1 MTLYTILDNIDSLC
15 FFLLGTSVLYLF
27 VFALL
32 SHIKRKDIYPAA
44 GKLHR
49 FVILY
54 PAYKED
60 RVIGNAISNF
70 LKQDYPKSCYDVVV
84 ISDQMQDDTI
94 NRLKSMP
101 VTLMEVHFQ
110 QSSKAKAMQYAMENL
125 DKNTYDMVVIMDADN
140 TVEPNFLHELNK
152 AYHSGCL
159 VIQAHRMAKN
169 LNTDTAILDAV
180 SEEINNSIFRKGHV
194 RLGLS
199 AALIGSGMA
208 IDFQWFKKNIFKLQT
223 AGEDKEL
230 EALLLKENIFI
241 EYLEH
246 VNVYDEKTQKDSTFY
261 NQRRR
266 WLSVQFHSLARSIKD
281 LPSAI
286 FDGKWDYADKL
297 LQWMMLP
304 RIILLGVII
313 LFSLILLPI
322 NLMWAIKWW
331 GLALLLL
338 VTLSISVPDYLVT
351 EHFIKAMKKVPKL
364 FILMVFNLFR
374 LKGANKKFIH
384 TEHGQSFKKEDKV

>member
-60 RVIGNAISNF
+60 RVIENAISNF
-70 LKQDYPKSCYDVVV
+70 LEQNYPKSCYDVVV

-266 WLSVQFHSLARSIKD
+266 WLASQLFAIKNNIGK
-281 LPSAI
+281 LPGAL
-286 FDGKWDYADKL
+286 FDGKFDYANKIC
-297 LQWMMLP
+297 QWMMLP
-304 RIILLGVII
+304 RVLLLGFIGII
-313 LFSLILLPI
+313 SIIVLLYQWT
-322 NLMWAIKWW
+322 WAIKWFI
-331 GLALLLL
+331 LELLL
-338 VTLSISVPDYLVT
+338 VITLSLAVPDYLVN
-351 EHFIKAMKKVPKL
+351 EQFKKAVWKAPKL
-364 FILMVFNLFR
+364 FLLMTLNLFR
-374 LKGANKKFIH
+374 LRGVNKKFIH
-384 TEHGQSFKKEDKV
+384 TEHGENNK

>member
-60 RVIGNAISNF
+60 RVIENAISNF
-70 LKQDYPKSCYDVVV
+70 LEQDYPKSCYDVVV

-110 QSSKAKAMQYAMENL
+110 QSSKAKAMQYAIENL
-125 DKNTYDMVVIMDADN
+125 DKNTYDIVVIMDADN

-266 WLSVQFHSLARSIKD
+266 WLASQLFAIKNNIGK
-281 LPSAI
+281 LPGAL
-286 FDGKWDYADKL
+286 FDGKFDYANKIC
-297 LQWMMLP
+297 QWMMLP
-304 RIILLGVII
+304 RVLLLGFIGII
-313 LFSLILLPI
+313 SIIVLLYQWT
-322 NLMWAIKWW
+322 WAIKWFI
-331 GLALLLL
+331 LELLL
-338 VTLSISVPDYLVT
+338 VITLSLAVPDYLVN
-351 EHFIKAMKKVPKL
+351 EQFKKAVWKAPKL
-364 FILMVFNLFR
+364 FLLMTLNLFR
-374 LKGANKKFIH
+374 LRGVNKKFIH
-384 TEHGQSFKKEDKV
+384 TEHGENNK

>member
-60 RVIGNAISNF
+60 RVIENAISNF
-70 LKQDYPKSCYDVVV
+70 LEQDYPKSCYDVVV

-101 VTLMEVHFQ
+101 VTLMKVHFQ

-266 WLSVQFHSLARSIKD
+266 WLASQLFAIKNNIGK
-281 LPSAI
+281 LPGAL
-286 FDGKWDYADKL
+286 FDGKFDYANKIC
-297 LQWMMLP
+297 QWMMLP
-304 RIILLGVII
+304 RVLLLGFIGII
-313 LFSLILLPI
+313 SIIVLLYQWT
-322 NLMWAIKWW
+322 WAIKWFI
-331 GLALLLL
+331 LELLL
-338 VTLSISVPDYLVT
+338 VITLSLAVPDYLVN
-351 EHFIKAMKKVPKL
+351 EQFKKAVWKAPKL
-364 FILMVFNLFR
+364 FLLMTLNLFR
-374 LKGANKKFIH
+374 LRGVNKKFIH
-384 TEHGQSFKKEDKV
+384 TEHGENNK

>member
-60 RVIGNAISNF
+60 RVIENAISNF
-70 LKQDYPKSCYDVVV
+70 LEQDYPKSCYDVVV

-94 NRLKSMP
+94 NRLKSMS

-125 DKNTYDMVVIMDADN
+125 DKKTYDMVVIMDADN

-266 WLSVQFHSLARSIKD
+266 WLASQLFAIKNNIGK
-281 LPSAI
+281 LPGAL
-286 FDGKWDYADKL
+286 FDGKFDYANKIC
-297 LQWMMLP
+297 QWMMLP
-304 RIILLGVII
+304 RVLLLGFIGII
-313 LFSLILLPI
+313 SIIVLLYQWT
-322 NLMWAIKWW
+322 WAIKWFI
-331 GLALLLL
+331 LELLL
-338 VTLSISVPDYLVT
+338 VITLSLAVPDYLVN
-351 EHFIKAMKKVPKL
+351 EQFKKAVWKAPKL
-364 FILMVFNLFR
+364 FLLMTLNLFR
-374 LKGANKKFIH
+374 LRGVNKKFIH
-384 TEHGQSFKKEDKV
+384 TEHGENNK

>member
-1 MTLYTILDNIDSLC
+1 MTLYTILDNIDSFC

-60 RVIGNAISNF
+60 RVIENAVSNF
-70 LKQDYPKSCYDVVV
+70 LEQDYPKSCYDVVV

-101 VTLMEVHFQ
+101 ITLMEVHFQ
-110 QSSKAKAMQYAMENL
+110 QSSKAKAMQYAIENL

-159 VIQAHRMAKN
+159 VIQSHRMAKN

-266 WLSVQFHSLARSIKD
+266 WLASQLFAIKNNIGK
-281 LPSAI
+281 LPGAL
-286 FDGKWDYADKL
+286 FDGKFDYANKIC
-297 LQWMMLP
+297 QWMMLP
-304 RIILLGVII
+304 RVLLLGFIGII
-313 LFSLILLPI
+313 SIIVLLYQWT
-322 NLMWAIKWW
+322 WAIKWFI
-331 GLALLLL
+331 LELLL
-338 VTLSISVPDYLVT
+338 VITLSLAVPDYLVN
-351 EHFIKAMKKVPKL
+351 EQFKKAVWKAPKL
-364 FILMVFNLFR
+364 FLLMTLNLFR
-374 LKGANKKFIH
+374 LKGVNKKFIH
-384 TEHGQSFKKEDKV
+384 TEHGENNK

>member
-60 RVIGNAISNF
+60 RVIENAISNF
-70 LKQDYPKSCYDVVV
+70 LEQDYPKSCYDVVV

-266 WLSVQFHSLARSIKD
+266 WLASQLFAIKNNIGK
-281 LPSAI
+281 LPGAL
-286 FDGKWDYADKL
+286 FDGKFDYANKIC
-297 LQWMMLP
+297 QWMMLP
-304 RIILLGVII
+304 RVLLLGFIGII
-313 LFSLILLPI
+313 SIIVLLYQWT
-322 NLMWAIKWW
+322 WAIKWFI
-331 GLALLLL
+331 LELLLII
-338 VTLSISVPDYLVT
+338 TLSLAVPDYLVN
-351 EHFIKAMKKVPKL
+351 EQFKKAVWKAPKL
-364 FILMVFNLFR
+364 FLLMTLNLFR
-374 LKGANKKFIH
+374 LRGVNKKFIH
-384 TEHGQSFKKEDKV
+384 TEHGENNK

>member
-60 RVIGNAISNF
+60 RVIENAVSNF
-70 LKQDYPKSCYDVVV
+70 LEQDYPKSCYDVVV

-266 WLSVQFHSLARSIKD
+266 WLASQLFAIKNNIGK
-281 LPSAI
+281 LPGAL
-286 FDGKWDYADKL
+286 FDGKFDYANKIC
-297 LQWMMLP
+297 QWMMLP
-304 RIILLGVII
+304 RVLLLGFIGII
-313 LFSLILLPI
+313 SIIVLLYQWT
-322 NLMWAIKWW
+322 WAIKWFI
-331 GLALLLL
+331 LELLL
-338 VTLSISVPDYLVT
+338 VITLSLAVPDYLVN
-351 EHFIKAMKKVPKL
+351 EQFKKAVWKAPKL
-364 FILMVFNLFR
+364 FLLMTLNLFR
-374 LKGANKKFIH
+374 LRGVNKKFIH
-384 TEHGQSFKKEDKV
+384 TEHGENNK

>member
-60 RVIGNAISNF
+60 RVIENAVSNF
-70 LKQDYPKSCYDVVV
+70 LEQDYPKSCYDVVV

-94 NRLKSMP
+94 NRIKSMP

-125 DKNTYDMVVIMDADN
+125 NKNTYDMVVIMDADN

-208 IDFQWFKKNIFKLQT
+208 IDFRWFKKNIFKLQT

-246 VNVYDEKTQKDSTFY
+246 VDVYDEKTQKDSTFY

-266 WLSVQFHSLARSIKD
+266 WLASQLFAIKNNIGK
-281 LPSAI
+281 LPGAL
-286 FDGKWDYADKL
+286 FDGKFDYANKIC
-297 LQWMMLP
+297 QWMMLP
-304 RIILLGVII
+304 RVLLLGFIGII
-313 LFSLILLPI
+313 SIIVLLYQWT
-322 NLMWAIKWW
+322 WAIKWFI
-331 GLALLLL
+331 LELLL
-338 VTLSISVPDYLVT
+338 VITLSLAVPDYLVN
-351 EHFIKAMKKVPKL
+351 EQFKKAVWKAPKL
-364 FILMVFNLFR
+364 FLLMTLNLFR
-374 LKGANKKFIH
+374 LKGVNKKFIH
-384 TEHGQSFKKEDKV
+384 TEHGENNK

>member
-60 RVIGNAISNF
+60 RVIENAISNF
-70 LKQDYPKSCYDVVV
+70 LEQDYPKSCYDVVV

-94 NRLKSMP
+94 NRLKSMS

-125 DKNTYDMVVIMDADN
+125 NKNTYDMVVIMDADN

-266 WLSVQFHSLARSIKD
+266 WLASQLFAIKNNIGK
-281 LPSAI
+281 LPGAL
-286 FDGKWDYADKL
+286 FDGKFDYANKIC
-297 LQWMMLP
+297 QWMMLP
-304 RIILLGVII
+304 RVLLLGFIGII
-313 LFSLILLPI
+313 SIIVLLYQWT
-322 NLMWAIKWW
+322 WAIKWFI
-331 GLALLLL
+331 LELLL
-338 VTLSISVPDYLVT
+338 VITLSLAVPDYLVN
-351 EHFIKAMKKVPKL
+351 EQFKKAVWKAPKL
-364 FILMVFNLFR
+364 FLLMTLNLFR
-374 LKGANKKFIH
+374 LRGVNKKFIH
-384 TEHGQSFKKEDKV
+384 TEHGENNK

>member
-15 FFLLGTSVLYLF
+15 FFLLGMSVLYLF

-32 SHIKRKDIYPAA
+32 SHIKRKDIYPPAR
-44 GKLHR
+44 KLHR
-49 FVILY
+49 FVVLY

-60 RVIGNAISNF
+60 RVIENAVSNF
-70 LKQDYPKSCYDVVV
+70 LLQDYPKSCYDIVV
-84 ISDQMQDDTI
+84 ISDQMQEDTV
-94 NRLKSMP
+94 NRLKAMP
-101 VTLMEVHFQ
+101 IKLIEIDFR
-110 QSSKAKAMQYAMENL
+110 QSSKAKAMQYAMMNL
-125 DKNTYDMVVIMDADN
+125 SNDSYDMVVIMDADN
-140 TVEPNFLHELNK
+140 TVEPNFLNEFNK

-199 AALIGSGMA
+199 SALIGSGMA
-208 IDFQWFKKNIFKLQT
+208 IDYQWLKKNIHKLRT

-230 EALLLKENIFI
+230 EALLLKENIYI

-266 WLSVQFHSLARSIKD
+266 WLASQLFAITNNIGQ
-281 LPSAI
+281 LPGALLN
-286 FDGKWDYADKL
+286 GKFDYANKIC
-297 LQWMMLP
+297 QWMMLP
-304 RIILLGVII
+304 RVLLLGFIGII
-313 LFSLILLPI
+313 SIIVLPYQWT
-322 NLMWAIKWW
+322 WAIKWFI
-331 GLALLLL
+331 LELLLIIS
-338 VTLSISVPDYLVT
+338 LSIAVPDYLVN
-351 EHFIKAMKKVPKL
+351 ERFKKAIWKAPKL
-364 FILMVFNLFR
+364 FLLMTLNLFR
-374 LKGANKKFIH
+374 LRGVNKKFIH
-384 TEHGQSFKKEDKV
+384 TE

>member
-1 MTLYTILDNIDSLC
+1 MTLYTILDNIDSFC

-60 RVIGNAISNF
+60 RVIENTISNF

-101 VTLMEVHFQ
+101 VTLIEVHFQ

-266 WLSVQFHSLARSIKD
+266 WLASQLFAIKNNIGK
-281 LPSAI
+281 LPGAL
-286 FDGKWDYADKL
+286 FDGKFDYANKIC
-297 LQWMMLP
+297 QWMMLP
-304 RIILLGVII
+304 RVLLLGFIGII
-313 LFSLILLPI
+313 SIIVLLYQWT
-322 NLMWAIKWW
+322 WAIKWFI
-331 GLALLLL
+331 LELLL
-338 VTLSISVPDYLVT
+338 VITLSLAVPDYLVN
-351 EHFIKAMKKVPKL
+351 EQFKKAVWKAPKL
-364 FILMVFNLFR
+364 FLLMTLNLFR
-374 LKGANKKFIH
+374 LRGVNKKFIH
-384 TEHGQSFKKEDKV
+384 TEHGENNK

>member
-60 RVIGNAISNF
+60 RVIENAVSNF
-70 LKQDYPKSCYDVVV
+70 LEQDYPKSCYDVVV

-94 NRLKSMP
+94 VRLKSMP

-266 WLSVQFHSLARSIKD
+266 WLASQLFAIKNNIGK
-281 LPSAI
+281 LPGAL
-286 FDGKWDYADKL
+286 FDGKFDYANKIC
-297 LQWMMLP
+297 QWMMLP
-304 RIILLGVII
+304 RVLLLGFIGII
-313 LFSLILLPI
+313 SIIVLLYQWT
-322 NLMWAIKWW
+322 WAIKWFI
-331 GLALLLL
+331 LELLL
-338 VTLSISVPDYLVT
+338 VITLSLAVPDYLVN
-351 EHFIKAMKKVPKL
+351 EQFKKAVWKAPKL
-364 FILMVFNLFR
+364 FLLMTLNLFR
-374 LKGANKKFIH
+374 LKGVNKKFIH
-384 TEHGQSFKKEDKV
+384 TEHGENNK

>member
-60 RVIGNAISNF
+60 RVIENAISNF
-70 LKQDYPKSCYDVVV
+70 LEQDYPKSCYDVVV

-266 WLSVQFHSLARSIKD
+266 WLASQLFAIKNNIGK
-281 LPSAI
+281 LPGAL
-286 FDGKWDYADKL
+286 FDGKFDYANKIC
-297 LQWMMLP
+297 QWMMLP
-304 RIILLGVII
+304 RVLLLGFIGIISVIV
-313 LFSLILLPI
+313 LLYQWT
-322 NLMWAIKWW
+322 WAIKWFI
-331 GLALLLL
+331 LELLL
-338 VTLSISVPDYLVT
+338 VITLSLAVPDYLVN
-351 EHFIKAMKKVPKL
+351 EQFKKAVWKAPKL
-364 FILMVFNLFR
+364 FLLMTLNLFR
-374 LKGANKKFIH
+374 LRGVNKKFIH
-384 TEHGQSFKKEDKV
+384 TEHGENNK

>member
-32 SHIKRKDIYPAA
+32 SHIKRKDTYPAA

-60 RVIGNAISNF
+60 RVIENAISNF
-70 LKQDYPKSCYDVVV
+70 LEQDYPKSCYDVVV

-94 NRLKSMP
+94 NRLKSMS

-266 WLSVQFHSLARSIKD
+266 WLASQLFAIKNNIGK
-281 LPSAI
+281 LPGAL
-286 FDGKWDYADKL
+286 FDGKFDYANKIC
-297 LQWMMLP
+297 QWMMLP
-304 RIILLGVII
+304 RVLLLGFIGII
-313 LFSLILLPI
+313 SIIVLLYQWT
-322 NLMWAIKWW
+322 WAIKWFI
-331 GLALLLL
+331 LELLL
-338 VTLSISVPDYLVT
+338 VITLSLAVPDYLVN
-351 EHFIKAMKKVPKL
+351 EQFKKAVWKAPKL
-364 FILMVFNLFR
+364 FLLMTLNLFR
-374 LKGANKKFIH
+374 LKGVNKKFIH
-384 TEHGQSFKKEDKV
+384 TEHGENNK

>member
-60 RVIGNAISNF
+60 RVIENAISNF

-110 QSSKAKAMQYAMENL
+110 QSSKAKAMQYAIENL

-266 WLSVQFHSLARSIKD
+266 WLASQLFAIKNNIGK
-281 LPSAI
+281 LPGAL
-286 FDGKWDYADKL
+286 FDGKFDYANKIC
-297 LQWMMLP
+297 QWMMLP
-304 RIILLGVII
+304 RVLLLGFIGII
-313 LFSLILLPI
+313 SIIVLLYQWT
-322 NLMWAIKWW
+322 WAIKWFI
-331 GLALLLL
+331 LELLL
-338 VTLSISVPDYLVT
+338 VITLSLAVPDYLVN
-351 EHFIKAMKKVPKL
+351 EQFKKAVWKAPKL
-364 FILMVFNLFR
+364 FLLMTLNLFR
-374 LKGANKKFIH
+374 LRGVNKKFIH
-384 TEHGQSFKKEDKV
+384 TEHGENNK

>member
-44 GKLHR
+44 DKLHR

-60 RVIGNAISNF
+60 RVIENAISNF
-70 LKQDYPKSCYDVVV
+70 LEQDYPKSCYDVVV

-125 DKNTYDMVVIMDADN
+125 NKNTYDMVVIMDADN

-266 WLSVQFHSLARSIKD
+266 WLASQLFAIKNNIGK
-281 LPSAI
+281 LPGAL
-286 FDGKWDYADKL
+286 FDGKFDYANKIC
-297 LQWMMLP
+297 QWMMLP
-304 RIILLGVII
+304 RVLLLGFIGII
-313 LFSLILLPI
+313 SIIVLLYQWT
-322 NLMWAIKWW
+322 WAIKWFI
-331 GLALLLL
+331 LELLL
-338 VTLSISVPDYLVT
+338 VITLSLAVPDYLVN
-351 EHFIKAMKKVPKL
+351 EQFKKAVWKAPKL
-364 FILMVFNLFR
+364 FLLMTLNLFR
-374 LKGANKKFIH
+374 LRGVNKKFIH
-384 TEHGQSFKKEDKV
+384 TEHGENNK

>member
-1 MTLYTILDNIDSLC
+1 MTLYTILDNIDSFC

-60 RVIGNAISNF
+60 RVIENAISNF
-70 LKQDYPKSCYDVVV
+70 LEQDYPKSCYDVVV

-94 NRLKSMP
+94 NRIKSMP

-110 QSSKAKAMQYAMENL
+110 QSSKAKAMQYAIENL
-125 DKNTYDMVVIMDADN
+125 DKNTYDMVVIIDADN

-266 WLSVQFHSLARSIKD
+266 WLASQLFAIKNNIGK
-281 LPSAI
+281 LPGAL
-286 FDGKWDYADKL
+286 FDGKFDYANKIC
-297 LQWMMLP
+297 QWMMLP
-304 RIILLGVII
+304 RVLLLGFIGII
-313 LFSLILLPI
+313 SIIVLLYQWT
-322 NLMWAIKWW
+322 WAIKWFI
-331 GLALLLL
+331 LELLL
-338 VTLSISVPDYLVT
+338 VITLSLAVPDYLVN
-351 EHFIKAMKKVPKL
+351 EQFKKAVWKAPKL
-364 FILMVFNLFR
+364 FLLMTLNLFR
-374 LKGANKKFIH
+374 LKGVNKKFIH
-384 TEHGQSFKKEDKV
+384 TEHGENNK

>member
-1 MTLYTILDNIDSLC
+1 MTLYTILDNIDSFC

-60 RVIGNAISNF
+60 RVIENAVSNF
-70 LKQDYPKSCYDVVV
+70 LEQDYPKSCYDVVV

-266 WLSVQFHSLARSIKD
+266 WLASQLFAIKNNIGK
-281 LPSAI
+281 LPGAL
-286 FDGKWDYADKL
+286 FDGKFDYANKIC
-297 LQWMMLP
+297 QWMMLP
-304 RIILLGVII
+304 RVLLLGFIGII
-313 LFSLILLPI
+313 SIIVLLYQWT
-322 NLMWAIKWW
+322 WAIKWFI
-331 GLALLLL
+331 LELLL
-338 VTLSISVPDYLVT
+338 VITLSLAVPDYLVN
-351 EHFIKAMKKVPKL
+351 EQFKKAVWKAPKL
-364 FILMVFNLFR
+364 FLLMTLNLFR
-374 LKGANKKFIH
+374 LKGVNKKFIH
-384 TEHGQSFKKEDKV
+384 TEHGENNK

>member
-60 RVIGNAISNF
+60 RVIENAISNF
-70 LKQDYPKSCYDVVV
+70 LEQDYPKSCYDVVV

-266 WLSVQFHSLARSIKD
+266 WLASQLFAIKNNIGK
-281 LPSAI
+281 LPGAL
-286 FDGKWDYADKL
+286 FDGKFDYANKIC
-297 LQWMMLP
+297 QWMMLP
-304 RIILLGVII
+304 RVLLLGFIGII
-313 LFSLILLPI
+313 SIIVLLYQWT
-322 NLMWAIKWW
+322 WAIKWFI
-331 GLALLLL
+331 LELLL
-338 VTLSISVPDYLVT
+338 VITLSLAVPDYLVN
-351 EHFIKAMKKVPKL
+351 EQFKKAVWKAPKL
-364 FILMVFNLFR
+364 FLLMTLNLFR
-374 LKGANKKFIH
+374 LRGVNKKFIH
-384 TEHGQSFKKEDKV
+384 TEHGENNK

>member
-32 SHIKRKDIYPAA
+32 SHIKRKDTYPAA

-60 RVIGNAISNF
+60 RVIENAISNF
-70 LKQDYPKSCYDVVV
+70 LEQDYPKSCYDVVV

-101 VTLMEVHFQ
+101 ITLMEVHFQ

-266 WLSVQFHSLARSIKD
+266 WLASQLFAIKNNIGK
-281 LPSAI
+281 LPGAL
-286 FDGKWDYADKL
+286 FDGKFDYANKIC
-297 LQWMMLP
+297 QWMMLP
-304 RIILLGVII
+304 RVLLLGFIGII
-313 LFSLILLPI
+313 SIIVLLYQWT
-322 NLMWAIKWW
+322 WAIKWFI
-331 GLALLLL
+331 LELLL
-338 VTLSISVPDYLVT
+338 VITLSLAVPDYLVN
-351 EHFIKAMKKVPKL
+351 EQFKKAVWKAPKL
-364 FILMVFNLFR
+364 FLLMTLNLFR
-374 LKGANKKFIH
+374 LRGVNKKFIH
-384 TEHGQSFKKEDKV
+384 TEHGENNK

>member
-60 RVIGNAISNF
+60 RVIENAVSNF
-70 LKQDYPKSCYDVVV
+70 LEQDYPKSCYDVVV

-94 NRLKSMP
+94 NRLKSMS

-266 WLSVQFHSLARSIKD
+266 WLASQLFAIKNNIGK
-281 LPSAI
+281 LPGAL
-286 FDGKWDYADKL
+286 FDGKFDYANKIC
-297 LQWMMLP
+297 QWMMLP
-304 RIILLGVII
+304 RVLLLGFIGII
-313 LFSLILLPI
+313 SIIVLLYQWT
-322 NLMWAIKWW
+322 WAIKWFI
-331 GLALLLL
+331 LELLL
-338 VTLSISVPDYLVT
+338 VITLSLAVPDYLVN
-351 EHFIKAMKKVPKL
+351 EQFKKAVWKAPKL
-364 FILMVFNLFR
+364 FLLMTLNLFR
-374 LKGANKKFIH
+374 LKGVNKKFIH
-384 TEHGQSFKKEDKV
+384 TEHGENNK

>member
-1 MTLYTILDNIDSLC
+1 MTLYMILDNIDSLC

-44 GKLHR
+44 DKLHR

-60 RVIGNAISNF
+60 RVIENAISNF
-70 LKQDYPKSCYDVVV
+70 LEQDYPKSCYDVVV

-94 NRLKSMP
+94 NRLKSMS

-266 WLSVQFHSLARSIKD
+266 WLASQLFAIKNNIGK
-281 LPSAI
+281 LPGAL
-286 FDGKWDYADKL
+286 FDGKFDYANKIC
-297 LQWMMLP
+297 QWMMLP
-304 RIILLGVII
+304 RVLLLGFIGII
-313 LFSLILLPI
+313 SIIVLLYQWT
-322 NLMWAIKWW
+322 WAIKWFI
-331 GLALLLL
+331 LELLL
-338 VTLSISVPDYLVT
+338 VITLSLAVPDYLVN
-351 EHFIKAMKKVPKL
+351 EQFKKAVWKAPKL
-364 FILMVFNLFR
+364 FLLMTLNLFR
-374 LKGANKKFIH
+374 LRGVNKKFIH
-384 TEHGQSFKKEDKV
+384 TEHGENNK

>member
-1 MTLYTILDNIDSLC
+1 MILDNIDSLC

-44 GKLHR
+44 DKLHR

-60 RVIGNAISNF
+60 RVIENAISNF
-70 LKQDYPKSCYDVVV
+70 LEQDYPKSCYDVVV

-94 NRLKSMP
+94 NRLKSMS

-266 WLSVQFHSLARSIKD
+266 WLASQLFAIKNNIGK
-281 LPSAI
+281 LPGAL
-286 FDGKWDYADKL
+286 FDGKFDYANKIC
-297 LQWMMLP
+297 QWMMLP
-304 RIILLGVII
+304 RVLLLGFIGII
-313 LFSLILLPI
+313 SIIVLLYQWT
-322 NLMWAIKWW
+322 WAIKWFI
-331 GLALLLL
+331 LELLL
-338 VTLSISVPDYLVT
+338 VITLSLAVPDYLVN
-351 EHFIKAMKKVPKL
+351 EQFKKAVWKAPKL
-364 FILMVFNLFR
+364 FLLMTLNLFR
-374 LKGANKKFIH
+374 LRGVNKKFIH
-384 TEHGQSFKKEDKV
+384 TEHGENNK

>member
-60 RVIGNAISNF
+60 RVIENAISNF
-70 LKQDYPKSCYDVVV
+70 LEQDYPKSCYDVVV

-110 QSSKAKAMQYAMENL
+110 QSSKAKAMQYAIENL

-266 WLSVQFHSLARSIKD
+266 WLASQLFAIKNNIGK
-281 LPSAI
+281 LPGAL
-286 FDGKWDYADKL
+286 FDGKFDYANKIC
-297 LQWMMLP
+297 QWMMLP
-304 RIILLGVII
+304 RVLLLGFIGIISVIV
-313 LFSLILLPI
+313 LLYQWT
-322 NLMWAIKWW
+322 WAIKWFI
-331 GLALLLL
+331 LELLL
-338 VTLSISVPDYLVT
+338 VITLSLAVPDYLVN
-351 EHFIKAMKKVPKL
+351 EQFKKAVWKAPKL
-364 FILMVFNLFR
+364 FLLMTLNLFR
-374 LKGANKKFIH
+374 LKGVNKKFIH
-384 TEHGQSFKKEDKV
+384 TEHGENNK

>member
-60 RVIGNAISNF
+60 RVIENAISNF
-70 LKQDYPKSCYDVVV
+70 LEQDYPKSCYDVVV

-266 WLSVQFHSLARSIKD
+266 WLASQLFAIKNNIGK
-281 LPSAI
+281 LPGAL
-286 FDGKWDYADKL
+286 FDGKFDYANKIC
-297 LQWMMLP
+297 QWMMLP
-304 RIILLGVII
+304 RVLLLGFIGII
-313 LFSLILLPI
+313 SIIVLLYQWT
-322 NLMWAIKWW
+322 WAIKWFI
-331 GLALLLL
+331 LELLL
-338 VTLSISVPDYLVT
+338 VITLSLAVPDYLVN
-351 EHFIKAMKKVPKL
+351 EQFKKAVWKAPKL
-364 FILMVFNLFR
+364 FLLMTLNLFR
-374 LKGANKKFIH
+374 LKGVNKKFIH
-384 TEHGQSFKKEDKV
+384 TEHGENNK

>member
-60 RVIGNAISNF
+60 RVIENAISNF
-70 LKQDYPKSCYDVVV
+70 LEQDYPKSCYDVVV

-110 QSSKAKAMQYAMENL
+110 QSSKAKAMQYAIENL

-140 TVEPNFLHELNK
+140 TVEPNFLDELNK

-266 WLSVQFHSLARSIKD
+266 WLASQLFAIKNNIGK
-281 LPSAI
+281 LPGAL
-286 FDGKWDYADKL
+286 FDGKFDYANKIC
-297 LQWMMLP
+297 QWMMLP
-304 RIILLGVII
+304 RVLLLGFIGII
-313 LFSLILLPI
+313 SIIVLLYQWT
-322 NLMWAIKWW
+322 WAIKWFI
-331 GLALLLL
+331 LELLL
-338 VTLSISVPDYLVT
+338 VITLSLAVPDYLVN
-351 EHFIKAMKKVPKL
+351 EQFKKAVWKAPKL
-364 FILMVFNLFR
+364 FLLMTLNLFR
-374 LKGANKKFIH
+374 LRGVNKKFIH
-384 TEHGQSFKKEDKV
+384 TEHGENNK

>member
-70 LKQDYPKSCYDVVV
+70 LEQDYPKSFYDVVV

-110 QSSKAKAMQYAMENL
+110 QSSKAKAMQYAIENL

-266 WLSVQFHSLARSIKD
+266 WLASQLFAIKNNIGK
-281 LPSAI
+281 LPGAL
-286 FDGKWDYADKL
+286 FDGKFDYANKIC
-297 LQWMMLP
+297 QWMMLP
-304 RIILLGVII
+304 RVLLLGFIGII
-313 LFSLILLPI
+313 SIIVLLYQWT
-322 NLMWAIKWW
+322 WAIKWFI
-331 GLALLLL
+331 LELLL
-338 VTLSISVPDYLVT
+338 VITLSLAVPDYLVN
-351 EHFIKAMKKVPKL
+351 EQFKKAVWKAPKL
-364 FILMVFNLFR
+364 FLLMTLNLFR
-374 LKGANKKFIH
+374 LRGVNKKFIH
-384 TEHGQSFKKEDKV
+384 TEHGENNK

>member
-32 SHIKRKDIYPAA
+32 SHIKRKDTYPAA

-60 RVIGNAISNF
+60 RVIENAVSNF
-70 LKQDYPKSCYDVVV
+70 LEQDYPKSCYDVVV

-266 WLSVQFHSLARSIKD
+266 WLASQLFAIKNNIGK
-281 LPSAI
+281 LPGAL
-286 FDGKWDYADKL
+286 FDGKFDYANKIC
-297 LQWMMLP
+297 QWMMLP
-304 RIILLGVII
+304 RVLLLGFIGII
-313 LFSLILLPI
+313 SIIVLLYQWT
-322 NLMWAIKWW
+322 WAIKWFI
-331 GLALLLL
+331 LELLLIIS
-338 VTLSISVPDYLVT
+338 LSIAVPDYLVN
-351 EHFIKAMKKVPKL
+351 ERFKKAICKAPKL
-364 FILMVFNLFR
+364 FLLMTLNLFR
-374 LKGANKKFIH
+374 LKGVSKKFIH
-384 TEHGQSFKKEDKV
+384 TEHGEK

>member
-60 RVIGNAISNF
+60 RVIENAISNF
-70 LKQDYPKSCYDVVV
+70 LEQDYPKSCYDVVV

-169 LNTDTAILDAV
+169 FNTDTAILDAV

-266 WLSVQFHSLARSIKD
+266 WLASQLFAIKNNIGK
-281 LPSAI
+281 LPGAL
-286 FDGKWDYADKL
+286 FDGKFDYANKIC
-297 LQWMMLP
+297 QWMMLP
-304 RIILLGVII
+304 RVLLLGFIGII
-313 LFSLILLPI
+313 SIIVLLYQWT
-322 NLMWAIKWW
+322 WAIKWFI
-331 GLALLLL
+331 LELLL
-338 VTLSISVPDYLVT
+338 VITLSLAVPDYLVN
-351 EHFIKAMKKVPKL
+351 EQFKKAVWKAPKL
-364 FILMVFNLFR
+364 FLLMTLNLFR
-374 LKGANKKFIH
+374 LRGVNKKFIH
-384 TEHGQSFKKEDKV
+384 TEHGENNK

>member
-1 MTLYTILDNIDSLC
+1 MTLYTILDNIDSFC

-60 RVIGNAISNF
+60 RVIENAISNF

-266 WLSVQFHSLARSIKD
+266 WLASQLFAIKNNIVK
-281 LPSAI
+281 LPGAL
-286 FDGKWDYADKL
+286 FDGKFDYANKIC
-297 LQWMMLP
+297 QWMMLP
-304 RIILLGVII
+304 RVLLLGFIGII
-313 LFSLILLPI
+313 SIIVLLYQWT
-322 NLMWAIKWW
+322 WAIKWFI
-331 GLALLLL
+331 LELLL
-338 VTLSISVPDYLVT
+338 VITLSLAVPDYLVN
-351 EHFIKAMKKVPKL
+351 EQFKKAVWKAPKL
-364 FILMVFNLFR
+364 FLLMTLNLFR
-374 LKGANKKFIH
+374 LRGVNKKFIH
-384 TEHGQSFKKEDKV
+384 TEHGENNK

>member
-70 LKQDYPKSCYDVVV
+70 LEQDYPKSCYDVVV

-101 VTLMEVHFQ
+101 VTLLEVHFQ

-266 WLSVQFHSLARSIKD
+266 WLASQLFAIKNNIGK
-281 LPSAI
+281 LPGAL
-286 FDGKWDYADKL
+286 FDGKFDYANKIC
-297 LQWMMLP
+297 QWMMLP
-304 RIILLGVII
+304 RVLLLGFIGII
-313 LFSLILLPI
+313 SIIVLLYQWT
-322 NLMWAIKWW
+322 WAIKWFI
-331 GLALLLL
+331 LELLL
-338 VTLSISVPDYLVT
+338 VITLSLAVPDYLVN
-351 EHFIKAMKKVPKL
+351 EQFKKAVWKAPKL
-364 FILMVFNLFR
+364 FLLMTLNLFR
-374 LKGANKKFIH
+374 LRGVNKKFIH
-384 TEHGQSFKKEDKV
+384 TEHGENNK

>member
-70 LKQDYPKSCYDVVV
+70 LEQDYPKSCYDVVV

-266 WLSVQFHSLARSIKD
+266 WLASQLFAIKNNIGK
-281 LPSAI
+281 LPGAL
-286 FDGKWDYADKL
+286 FDGKFDYANKIC
-297 LQWMMLP
+297 QWMMLP
-304 RIILLGVII
+304 RVLLLGFIGII
-313 LFSLILLPI
+313 SIIVLLYQWT
-322 NLMWAIKWW
+322 WAIKWFI
-331 GLALLLL
+331 LELLL
-338 VTLSISVPDYLVT
+338 VITLSLAVPDYLVN
-351 EHFIKAMKKVPKL
+351 EQFKKAVWKAPKL
-364 FILMVFNLFR
+364 FLLMTLNLFR
-374 LKGANKKFIH
+374 LKGVNKKFIH
-384 TEHGQSFKKEDKV
+384 TEHGENNK

>member
-1 MTLYTILDNIDSLC
+1 MTLYTILDNIDSFC

-60 RVIGNAISNF
+60 RVIENAISNF
-70 LKQDYPKSCYDVVV
+70 HEQDYPKSCYDVVV

-266 WLSVQFHSLARSIKD
+266 WLASQLFAIKNNIGK
-281 LPSAI
+281 LPGAL
-286 FDGKWDYADKL
+286 FDGKFDYANKIC
-297 LQWMMLP
+297 QWMMLP
-304 RIILLGVII
+304 RVLLLGFIGII
-313 LFSLILLPI
+313 SIIVLLYQWT
-322 NLMWAIKWW
+322 WAIKWFI
-331 GLALLLL
+331 LELLL
-338 VTLSISVPDYLVT
+338 VITLSLAVPDYLVN
-351 EHFIKAMKKVPKL
+351 EQFKKAVWKAPKL
-364 FILMVFNLFR
+364 FLLMTLNLFR
-374 LKGANKKFIH
+374 LRGVNKKFIH
-384 TEHGQSFKKEDKV
+384 TEHGENNK

>member
-60 RVIGNAISNF
+60 RVIENAVSNF
-70 LKQDYPKSCYDVVV
+70 LEQDYPKSCYDVVV

-110 QSSKAKAMQYAMENL
+110 QSSKAKAMQYAIENL

-266 WLSVQFHSLARSIKD
+266 WLASQLFAIKNNIGK
-281 LPSAI
+281 LPGAL
-286 FDGKWDYADKL
+286 FDGKFDYANKIC
-297 LQWMMLP
+297 QWMMLP
-304 RIILLGVII
+304 RVLLLGFIGII
-313 LFSLILLPI
+313 SIIVLLYQWT
-322 NLMWAIKWW
+322 WAIKWFI
-331 GLALLLL
+331 LELLL
-338 VTLSISVPDYLVT
+338 VITLSLAVPDYLVN
-351 EHFIKAMKKVPKL
+351 EQFKKAVWKAPKL
-364 FILMVFNLFR
+364 FLLMTLNLFR
-374 LKGANKKFIH
+374 LRGVNKKFIH
-384 TEHGQSFKKEDKV
+384 TEHGENNK

>member
-1 MTLYTILDNIDSLC
+1 MTLYTILDNIDSFC

-70 LKQDYPKSCYDVVV
+70 LEQDYPKSCYDVVV

-94 NRLKSMP
+94 NRLKSMS

-286 FDGKWDYADKL
+286 FD
-297 LQWMMLP
+297 
-304 RIILLGVII
+304 VII

-322 NLMWAIKWW
+322 DLMWAIKWW